1 MPKKKPP
8 VDPSDKEAVRRAVWQ
23 TLASAE
29 SAMTANGIAAATGLP
44 PSSVNNALNWAR
56 TNGLVEGES
65 ISSASGRG
73 SAGLSYSLANVAAE
87 NAIDFRDGKAKPLG
101 SGIPVLAAPARLPV
115 AKIDFEAANRRLMA
129 ELDIM
134 REKNDDLSRHIAAW
148 QRATQCDSPENA
160 AIKLTALTDQA
171 NNIAATRINQ
181 AVGQAGEILRQWQ
194 AATGQETPEA
204 AKLELNKLK
213 KRESAWRAAT
223 CCDNQNSASWLP
235 ELAGNAAEAA
245 AKRGGMNTAARF
257 EKMTVTGI
265 TGAMHDDEGTV
276 RLVFN
281 RRNNAR
287 AVRVSL
293 AAISGWIK
301 ALNGAGAK

>member
-1 MPKKKPP
+1 
-8 VDPSDKEAVRRAVWQ
+8 
-23 TLASAE
+23 
-29 SAMTANGIAAATGLP
+29 MTANDIAAATGLP
-44 PSSVNNALNWAR
+44 ISSVNNALNWAR
-56 TNGLVEGES
+56 TNGRVEGES

-73 SAGLSYSLANVAAE
+73 SAGLSYSLVNMAAE
-87 NAIDFRDGKAKPLG
+87 NAIDFSDGKAKPLA
-101 SGIPVLAAPARLPV
+101 SGIPVLAAPARMPV
-115 AKIDFEAANRRLMA
+115 AKIDLDAANRRLMA

-134 REKNDDLSRHIAAW
+134 REKLDGLSRHTTAW
-148 QRATQCDSPENA
+148 QRATQCDNPENA
-160 AIKLTALTDQA
+160 AIKLTALADQA
-171 NNIAATRINQ
+171 NNMAAARIDQ

-204 AKLELNKLK
+204 AKLELNLLK

-223 CCDNQNSASWLP
+223 CCDDPGSASWLP

-257 EKMTVTGI
+257 EKMSVTGI
-265 TGAMHDDEGTV
+265 TGAMHDAGGTV

-293 AAISGWIK
+293 AEISGWVK
-301 ALNGAGAK
+301 ALNGVGAK